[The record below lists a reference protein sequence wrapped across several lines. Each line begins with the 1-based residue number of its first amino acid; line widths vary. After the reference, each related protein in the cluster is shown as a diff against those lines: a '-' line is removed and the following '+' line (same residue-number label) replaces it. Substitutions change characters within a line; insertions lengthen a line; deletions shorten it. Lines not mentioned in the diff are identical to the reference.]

1 MKNAHVIGLG
11 KSGVA
16 AARLL
21 HREGWQVVLSD
32 RGSTPSLI
40 SQQESLRQD
49 DITVL
54 LGYSFVPDSRTNL
67 LVVSPGVP
75 WDSPALVAARAS
87 GLEVIGETELA

>member
-32 RGSTPSLI
+32 RGSSPTLVT
-40 SQQESLRQD
+40 QQEALRQD
-49 DITVL
+49 GITVL
-54 LGYSFVPDSRTNL
+54 LDYSFVPDSRTNL

-75 WDSPALVAARAS
+75 WDSPALVAAART
-87 GLEVIGETELA
+87 G